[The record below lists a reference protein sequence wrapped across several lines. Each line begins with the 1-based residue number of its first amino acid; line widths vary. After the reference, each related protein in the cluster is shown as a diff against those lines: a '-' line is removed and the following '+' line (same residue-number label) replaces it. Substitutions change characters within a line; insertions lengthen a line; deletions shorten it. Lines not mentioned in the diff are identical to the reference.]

1 MLHMM
6 LQKNALVPAVPQHQ
20 SELLFGYNPAKSSA
34 SAATREIGIM
44 LIGFVVLYLVL
55 SIGIGLYAATKVHN
69 ARDYI
74 TAGQSLPMIVV
85 IAMVFATWFGAET
98 VLGIPATF
106 LDENLG
112 GTISDPFG
120 ASLALILFG
129 LLFARPLYRMKL
141 ITLGD
146 FYRQRYNRPVEIV
159 MSLAIAASYLGWV
172 SAQVMALGLV
182 FNVLS
187 DGVITTSQ
195 GIMIGAAVVSLYT
208 LFGGMWSVALTTF
221 VQMTI
226 IVAGLLWIS
235 VLVGDMP
242 EVNGVAPV
250 IEHAAAAGKF
260 EFWPAMEW
268 AAIITFVAGLLTMG
282 FGSIPQQDVF
292 QRANSSKNET
302 IAVWGTVIGGTVY
315 LLFAAVPLY
324 LTYSATL
331 VDPAMTSALLA
342 EDAQL
347 VLPTFVKTHLPLLA
361 QIIFYGALLSVIMST
376 ASGTLLAPSVTISEN
391 IIKEFL
397 PHHRMS
403 QQALLRVTRGVV
415 VAFAVLVV
423 WYSLWSLESETS
435 IHQMVENAYKV
446 TLATAFVPLFAGI
459 YWKRA
464 NSYGAGLSIVLG
476 FTAWIAMEFIAP
488 EGALPPQFAG
498 FIASLV
504 GMVAGS
510 LLSADKPAHA

>member
-1 MLHMM
+1 
-6 LQKNALVPAVPQHQ
+6 
-20 SELLFGYNPAKSSA
+20 
-34 SAATREIGIM
+34 M
-44 LIGFVVLYLVL
+44 LIGFVVLYLML

-85 IAMVFATWFGAET
+85 VAMVFATWFGAET

-146 FYRQRYNRPVEIV
+146 FYRERYNRPVEIV

-172 SAQVMALGLV
+172 SAQVTALGLV

-195 GIMIGAAVVSLYT
+195 GVLIGAAVVSLYT
-208 LFGGMWSVALTTF
+208 LFGGMWSVALTTL

-226 IVAGLLWIS
+226 IVAGLLWIAY
-235 VLVGDMP
+235 LVGGMP
-242 EVNGVAPV
+242 EVGGVAPV
-250 IEHAAAAGKF
+250 VEHAAAAGKF

-268 AAIITFVAGLLTMG
+268 AAIVTFIAGLLTMG

-292 QRANSSKNET
+292 QRANSSKNER
-302 IAVWGTVIGGTVY
+302 IAVWGTVIGGTLY
-315 LLFAAVPLY
+315 FFFAAVPIY

-331 VDPAMTSALLA
+331 VDPAMTTALLA

-347 VLPTFVKTHLPLLA
+347 VLPTFVKTHLPLAA

-391 IIKEFL
+391 IIKEMM
-397 PHHRMS
+397 PQHRMS
-403 QQALLRVTRGVV
+403 QKKLLLITRAVV

-423 WYSLWSLESETS
+423 AYSLWSLESETS

-446 TLATAFVPLFAGI
+446 TLATAFVPLFAGL

-464 NSYGAGLSIVLG
+464 NNLGAGLSIVLG
-476 FTAWIAMEFIAP
+476 FSAWIAMEFIAP
-488 EGALPPQFAG
+488 EATLPPQFVG
-498 FIASLV
+498 FIASLT

-510 LLSADKPAHA
+510 LFAPQGRAQA